1 MTTNDA
7 MNDAIRQSLA
17 DRRAPRQQAFHDRHV
32 ARIEEKLRRAYLGA
46 DPTASEEDFA
56 EALPELREA
65 LRRRAVTDGNA
76 P

>member
-7 MNDAIRQSLA
+7 MNAAIRQSLE
-17 DRRAPRQQAFHDRHV
+17 DRRGPRLQAFHDRHV
-32 ARIEEKLRRAYLGA
+32 ARIEETLRRAYLGA
-46 DPTASEEDFA
+46 DPQATEADFA

-65 LRRRAVTDGNA
+65 PRRRAVTDGNA